1 MVYVYT
7 MSTKEPCWTVNT
19 IVPEQAGDTGWI
31 QGGVF
36 YCKYPTVSID
46 GYDAKVTMA
55 TVTKTEEEV
64 KELLRK
70 SLNAAILGLWQHVSS
85 ALVRRVEKIKEI

>member
-36 YCKYPTVSID
+36 YYKYPTVSID

-70 SLNAAILGLWQHVSS
+70 SLDLWQHVSS